1 MTVMDRTEEPLA
13 HDPEAAPPRTEPDS
27 APPGSTPRSRSK
39 VPTILLWA
47 VIAVALIRLA
57 TSRSEKGEGGGGL
70 VHWTAPDQAVAA
82 ARTAGKPILYDFTA
96 EWCAPCKIL
105 DREGWGDR
113 KIAALVDE
121 AFVPTRVTDRAREEG
136 RNAAWV
142 DELHRAFQVN
152 AFPTLVVVTADGQ
165 PVAVVQGWL
174 GKEKLVEFLEN
185 ARRPAR

>member
-1 MTVMDRTEEPLA
+1 MDRTEDLA
-13 HDPEAAPPRTEPDS
+13 GATATEGAPGPPPPPRS
-27 APPGSTPRSRSK
+27 QSKLPP
-39 VPTILLWA
+39 ILLWV
-47 VIAVALIRLA
+47 VIAAALFRLV
-57 TSRSEKGEGGGGL
+57 TSVLDKGDGGGGGL
-70 VHWTAPDQAVAA
+70 VHWTAPEQAVAV
-82 ARTAGKPILYDFTA
+82 ARSAGKPILYDFTA

-142 DELHRAFQVN
+142 DELHRRYKVN

-174 GKEKLVEFLEN
+174 GKEKLVEFLEK